1 MSAVPDVPKNEQVTL
16 NISSVSST
24 LRPKA
29 PVNPYAP
36 LALPHRNAQLTL
48 VSSGPFIPTYV
59 QSHLRTSDPAS
70 TYASRIGGKQIML
83 ENPAKESKA
92 KKEREEKRRRRTEA
106 KKKKGLGVGRVI
118 RGSWKLSK
126 EQSKFELFVP
136 LHHMWLGYMSELHN
150 LPPQPTSVPHPNVA
164 NMHAKLVKA
173 DFHGSYIIVS
183 QAKNPALVGSSG
195 IVILETENAFRVIN
209 KKNQVKLLPK
219 RNSIFKFFI
228 PLYSTLASSQPSS
241 SQTATPPLSS
251 RLSGTQVVQDIPH
264 LEFELYGNQFCFRS
278 AERAAKKFK
287 AKESIEL

>member
-1 MSAVPDVPKNEQVTL
+1 MQTSEPITIDISAV
-16 NISSVSST
+16 VSTS
-24 LRPKA
+24 RPKP

-36 LALPHRNAQLTL
+36 LPLPPRNARITLT
-48 VSSGPFIPTYV
+48 SASPFTPTYV
-59 QSHLRTSDPAS
+59 QSHLRTSDPAG
-70 TYASRIGGKQIML
+70 TYASRISGKQIML

-92 KKEREEKRRRRTEA
+92 KKEREEKKRRRKEA
-106 KKKKGLGVGRVI
+106 KKKKGLGVGSVV
-118 RGSWKLSK
+118 RGSWKLNK
-126 EQSKFELFVP
+126 EQSKFELFLP

-150 LPPQPTSVPHPNVA
+150 LPPPSHSAHTPNVP
-164 NMHAKLVKA
+164 NMHGKLVKA
-173 DFHGSYIIVS
+173 DFHGSYITVC

-219 RNSIFKFFI
+219 QNSIFKFCI
-228 PLYSTLASSQPSS
+228 PLYSTLFPGPSS
-241 SQTATPPLSS
+241 SASQDPALPAS
-251 RLSGTQVVQDIPH
+251 RLESHQTVQDIPH